1 VREPVLKTSRI
12 RALTEKLRWRVAT
25 LSHRRGERLAFA
37 GAASFAFFLS
47 AKSTDFDF
55 ASRTFLADCDRR
67 LLRILSRE
75 RRYNLPSMLVRRTIK
90 LSIIA
95 LALAV
100 LIVAAPPACAQS
112 SSSNVT
118 SDWCKKLPRLPYK
131 TLERV
136 PSAVPWFEVYKVE
149 PGVFAIYEPHQ
160 FEEVISFL
168 ILGDKRA
175 VLLDTGLG
183 IGDIKRVVTA
193 LTPLPITVLNSH
205 THNDHVGDNWEF
217 DEIYGMDTGFTGTN
231 AKGSTDDAQAEL
243 APGSVCGELP
253 ADFDAKS
260 YATRPFHI
268 THVIHDGDTVDLGGR
283 VLEIISTPGH
293 TPDEIC
299 VLDRKN
305 GLLFTGDNFY
315 PGPIWLYRPETDLD
329 AYVQS
334 ITRIAALAP
343 KIHLVLP
350 SHNVPVADPSQL
362 PKLLTAIEKVRAEAV
377 EPFAAGNGRVTYTV
391 NGFVF
396 LMATPK

>member
-1 VREPVLKTSRI
+1 MLMSR
-12 RALTEKLRWRVAT
+12 R
-25 LSHRRGERLAFA
+25 
-37 GAASFAFFLS
+37 
-47 AKSTDFDF
+47 
-55 ASRTFLADCDRR
+55 
-67 LLRILSRE
+67 
-75 RRYNLPSMLVRRTIK
+75 NK
-90 LSIIA
+90 LSLMA

-100 LIVAAPPACAQS
+100 LIIATLPVCAQS
-112 SSSNVT
+112 PNSNMAP
-118 SDWCKKLPRLPYK
+118 DWCKQLPRPQYK

-136 PSAVPWFEVYKVE
+136 PSADPWFEVYKVA

-175 VLLDTGLG
+175 VLFDTGLG
-183 IGDIKRVVTA
+183 IGDIKRVVTS
-193 LTPLPITVLNSH
+193 LTPLPITVMNSH

-217 DEIYGMDTGFTGTN
+217 DEIYGMDTDFTRTN
-231 AKGSTDDAQAEL
+231 AKGSAADAQAEL
-243 APGSVCGELP
+243 APGSVCGQLP

-268 THVIHDGDTVDLGGR
+268 THLIHDGDTVDLGGR

-299 VLDRKN
+299 LLDRKN

-343 KIHLVLP
+343 KIHLLLP
-350 SHNVPVADPSQL
+350 SHNAPITDPSQL
-362 PKLLTAIEKVRAEAV
+362 PKLLVAIEKVRGEAV
-377 EPFAAGNGRVTYTV
+377 EPFAAGNGKVTYTV

-396 LMATPK
+396 LMAAPK

>member
-1 VREPVLKTSRI
+1 
-12 RALTEKLRWRVAT
+12 
-25 LSHRRGERLAFA
+25 
-37 GAASFAFFLS
+37 
-47 AKSTDFDF
+47 
-55 ASRTFLADCDRR
+55 
-67 LLRILSRE
+67 
-75 RRYNLPSMLVRRTIK
+75 MLVRRTFK
-90 LSIIA
+90 LNFIA
-95 LALAV
+95 LVAFALTIATPAV
-100 LIVAAPPACAQS
+100 RAQS
-112 SSSNVT
+112 STRSVT
-118 SDWCKKLPRLPYK
+118 PDWCKKLPRPQYK

-136 PSAVPWFEVYKVE
+136 PSADPWFEVYKVA

-175 VLLDTGLG
+175 ALFDTGLG

-217 DEIYGMDTGFTGTN
+217 DDIDGIDTDFTRTN

-243 APGSVCGELP
+243 ARGSICGQLP

-268 THVIHDGDTVDLGGR
+268 THIIHDGDTVDLGGR

-299 VLDRKN
+299 LLERKN

-334 ITRIAALAP
+334 ITRIAALAS

-350 SHNVPVADPSQL
+350 SHNVPLADPSQL

-377 EPFAAGNGRVTYTV
+377 EPFAAGNGKVTYTV

-396 LMATPK
+396 LMAAPQ

>member
-1 VREPVLKTSRI
+1 MLIS
-12 RALTEKLRWRVAT
+12 AT
-25 LSHRRGERLAFA
+25 
-37 GAASFAFFLS
+37 
-47 AKSTDFDF
+47 
-55 ASRTFLADCDRR
+55 
-67 LLRILSRE
+67 
-75 RRYNLPSMLVRRTIK
+75 NK

-95 LALAV
+95 LALT
-100 LIVAAPPACAQS
+100 IAAPALRAQS
-112 SSSNVT
+112 STSNAT
-118 SDWCKKLPRLPYK
+118 PDWCKKLPRPQYK
-131 TLERV
+131 TFERV
-136 PSAVPWFEVYKVE
+136 PSADPWFEVYKVA

-175 VLLDTGLG
+175 VLFDTGLG

-193 LTPLPITVLNSH
+193 LTLLPITVLNSH

-217 DEIYGMDTGFTGTN
+217 DEIYGMDTDFTRTN
-231 AKGSTDDAQAEL
+231 AKGSTADAQAEL
-243 APGSVCGELP
+243 APGSVCGQLP

-268 THVIHDGDTVDLGGR
+268 THFLHDGDTVDLGGR

-299 VLDRKN
+299 LLDRKN
-305 GLLFTGDNFY
+305 GLLFSGDNFY

-343 KIHLVLP
+343 KIHLVLT

-362 PKLLTAIEKVRAEAV
+362 PKLLVAIEKVRNEAV
-377 EPFAAGNGRVTYTV
+377 EPFAAGDGKVTYTV

-396 LMATPK
+396 LMAASK